1 MRGVSLN
8 HLVGA
13 GEQRR
18 RDDEA
23 ERSRGFEIH
32 GQLKF
37 GGLHYRQVRSV
48 LALENP
54 ASIRRRLAI
63 GVRQVGAVTHEA
75 AGENIFAPS
84 VQPATPCRVA
94 SATILSRWL
103 SKNGSAAT
111 ISTSTPCFTEV
122 NDKSSSVSE
131 LALMTLSSIP
141 NARAVESPAVGSI
154 LNLGWDGLSR

>member
-1 MRGVSLN
+1 MQQTWWTKARLLD

-13 GEQRR
+13 GEQCR

-75 AGENIFAPS
+75 AGKNIFAPS
-84 VQPATPCRVA
+84 VQRSHAVPR
-94 SATILSRWL
+94 
-103 SKNGSAAT
+103 SKRDN
-111 ISTSTPCFTEV
+111 PFT
-122 NDKSSSVSE
+122 
-131 LALMTLSSIP
+131 L
-141 NARAVESPAVGSI
+141 AVEKWVGGNNKHINAV
-154 LNLGWDGLSR
+154 L